1 MVQIPGGHQ
10 PHVPPWQFA
19 EEGSERRV
27 RQLAWL
33 KENEFELAVAAIPV
47 VTTVVAVYLV
57 LSWPSNFEKWMTSAC
72 NGLRD
77 ANASISSADRSGVS
91 EGLNNM
97 STLDPAGEQRDA
109 DQASLQRGWAAHDA
123 LQRTLNRWDESS
135 GSVAPEDQ
143 PLIDRALETCE
154 PYDYP
159 WYSPYQ
165 VIAST

>member
-1 MVQIPGGHQ
+1 V
-10 PHVPPWQFA
+10 
-19 EEGSERRV
+19 RRV

-47 VTTVVAVYLV
+47 VTTVIAVYLV
-57 LSWPSNFEKWMTSAC
+57 LSLPSNFEQYMTSAC

-77 ANASISSADRSGVS
+77 ANGSISSADRSGVE
-91 EGLNNM
+91 EGW
-97 STLDPAGEQRDA
+97 STMGALDPAGEQRDA
-109 DQASLQRGWAAHDA
+109 DQTAVQRGWAAYGA
-123 LQRTLNRWDESS
+123 LHRALNRWDESS

-165 VIAST
+165 VIASK